1 MDLNLKSHNILL
13 SAFLCYNR
21 FYVKTKV
28 NIVHMRNK
36 YSFFNIICECIDMCI
51 QAMYAVFHW
60 LTHSRIEPSDP
71 AWICICKYVPKA
83 SLSNAEID
91 EEYFRFDKKVLN
103 DWPTRVSDFSKTKND
118 PAGSIWDIY
127 HYSYKTPTSFL
138 RHFAFIIQF
147 LRSFLSPKLSQSKYQ
162 EAFDITMCCGNISD
176 TLVIA
181 RVCPTAVRIRIMEN
195 MILPTTQSVVSPANC
210 PKPAD
215 DLLELKLSDLEFVE
229 VEFRCGDGP
238 GIPIEIPKS
247 HYIIGN
253 DILSKTYILRY
264 LEHNLPNYSR
274 WEFDEFTYSV
284 RIMDSEFNVFSI
296 SGDQY
301 IRITESSHKIIENI
315 KN

>member
-1 MDLNLKSHNILL
+1 MDLNLKSYNILL

-28 NIVHMRNK
+28 NIAHMRNK

-127 HYSYKTPTSFL
+127 K
-138 RHFAFIIQF
+138 
-147 LRSFLSPKLSQSKYQ
+147 SKYQ
-162 EAFDITMCCGNISD
+162 EAFDITMCCGSISD
-176 TLVIA
+176 TLVMA

-301 IRITESSHKIIENI
+301 IRITESSHKIMENV

>member
-1 MDLNLKSHNILL
+1 MDLSLKSHNILL

-71 AWICICKYVPKA
+71 AWICICKYVPKT

-91 EEYFRFDKKVLN
+91 EEYFRFDKKLLN

-118 PAGSIWDIY
+118 PAESIWDIY
-127 HYSYKTPTSFL
+127 K
-138 RHFAFIIQF
+138 
-147 LRSFLSPKLSQSKYQ
+147 SKYQ
-162 EAFDITMCCGNISD
+162 EAFDITMCCGSISD
-176 TLVIA
+176 TLVMA

-195 MILPTTQSVVSPANC
+195 MILPTKQSMVVSPANC
-210 PKPAD
+210 LKPAD

-238 GIPIEIPKS
+238 GIPIEIPTS

-301 IRITESSHKIIENI
+301 IRITESSHKIIENV

>member
-1 MDLNLKSHNILL
+1 
-13 SAFLCYNR
+13 
-21 FYVKTKV
+21 
-28 NIVHMRNK
+28 
-36 YSFFNIICECIDMCI
+36 
-51 QAMYAVFHW
+51 
-60 LTHSRIEPSDP
+60 
-71 AWICICKYVPKA
+71 
-83 SLSNAEID
+83 
-91 EEYFRFDKKVLN
+91 
-103 DWPTRVSDFSKTKND
+103 
-118 PAGSIWDIY
+118 
-127 HYSYKTPTSFL
+127 
-138 RHFAFIIQF
+138 
-147 LRSFLSPKLSQSKYQ
+147 
-162 EAFDITMCCGNISD
+162 MCCGSISD
-176 TLVIA
+176 TLVMA

-238 GIPIEIPKS
+238 GIPIEIPTS

-301 IRITESSHKIIENI
+301 IRITESGYYIYETPHGCFSAESSNSYVHPSLRNRPI
-315 KN
+315 K